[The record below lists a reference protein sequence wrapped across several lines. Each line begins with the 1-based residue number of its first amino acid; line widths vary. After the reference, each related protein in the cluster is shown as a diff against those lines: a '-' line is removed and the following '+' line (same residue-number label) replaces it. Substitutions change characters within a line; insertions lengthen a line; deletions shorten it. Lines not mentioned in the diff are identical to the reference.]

1 MTLEPAQDV
10 TQVSNAIVTRF
21 DSIKLLTRTDGLP
34 KVRRTKEKYLY
45 GEAPVTKTGVF
56 LYRNADGSVR
66 RELRHPDDVFDL
78 ESLKSLVGLPITLD
92 HPPEFVDADNAHKYD
107 KGGTGDNYRIQDKL
121 VIASLTI
128 RHLEAINAV
137 LDGHHE
143 LSAAYTAEL
152 IFEKGI
158 YEGEEYDCRQVN
170 IRYNHIAIVKWGRAG
185 REVRLRFD
193 SAAELVEEVTG
204 NNETTEDNINNLKQE
219 EITPM
224 KEEVKVMDENIQFR
238 VDALNEELNILKT
251 ENSALQ
257 KRLDAAEQELAKEK
271 ELKAESIIARQVMDR
286 AEILVGAAPYLGDVK
301 SYLGKPDRDIMIEA
315 MNVNR
320 ADAAD
325 SFDGRSDDFVRGAFN
340 SFVNADPKNNGGN
353 NNTFTLLNKRQ
364 DSSMSKSIHEQIAK
378 QFKQI
383 NRV

>member
-1 MTLEPAQDV
+1 MMLEPAYDV
-10 TQVSNAIVTRF
+10 TQLSNPTVTRF
-21 DSIKLLTRTDGLP
+21 DSIKLLTKTDGLP
-34 KVRRTKEKYLY
+34 KVKRTKEKYLY

-66 RELRHPDDVFDL
+66 KELRHPDDVFDL
-78 ESLKSLVGLPITLD
+78 ESLKSLIGLPITLG
-92 HPPEFVDADNAHKYD
+92 HPPEFVDALNAHKYD
-107 KGGTGDNYRIQDKL
+107 RGGTGDNYRIHEKF
-121 VIASLTI
+121 VIATLTI

-137 LDGHHE
+137 LDGCHE

-152 IFEKGI
+152 VFEKGV

-170 IRYNHIAIVKWGRAG
+170 IRYNHIAIVEWGRAG
-185 REVRLRFD
+185 REVRLRYD
-193 SAAELVEEVTG
+193 SAAELVEEETG
-204 NNETTEDNINNLKQE
+204 NNEITESNNNNLKQE
-219 EITPM
+219 KKTAM
-224 KEEVKVMDENIQFR
+224 KEEVKTMDENIQFR
-238 VDALNEELNILKT
+238 IDSLNGELKTLKT

-301 SYLGKPDRDIMIEA
+301 GYLGKPDRDIMIEA

-340 SFVNADPKNNGGN
+340 SFVNANPRNSDSN
-353 NNTFTLLNKRQ
+353 NNAFALVTKRQ
-364 DSSMSKSIHEQIAK
+364 DSGMSKSIHDQMME

-383 NRV
+383 SRV